1 MNLKKTV
8 GLGLAFG
15 LMAGA
20 AQAQTEIEFW
30 HAMGGQLGETVD
42 QMAANFNASQGDY
55 VITPVFKGTYEETL
69 TSAIAA
75 FRAGEQP
82 NIVQVFDAGAATVIA
97 AQGATIPVET
107 LMADNGYD
115 FDREAFISGV
125 RNFYADPEGMMI
137 GMPFNSSTPVLYYN
151 ADALAEAG
159 VEVPQTYEQFAEI
172 APALLEAGYAGLSA
186 SLLQWTMTE
195 NFFSRHNL
203 QFASND
209 NGYGGLDTEIMVN
222 NPAIVAHFNALA
234 DWTEAGY
241 YAWYGAG
248 WGDNQDPFEAGEVAM
263 WIGSSGSFGGI
274 ADRVDFEF
282 GASFL
287 PYWESVTTEPTQT
300 FIGGAALFAMSGQSD
315 EENAATAAFFDY
327 LASAENQVFWHVET
341 GYVPITTEAYELAA
355 EQGHYDAFPAAEVG
369 VQQLQ
374 LPSGE
379 WTRGYRMGFYVQIRD
394 VMIREYSR
402 VIAGDTTAEEAF
414 EIIEAEA
421 NELLARFAQ
430 TQG

>member
-1 MNLKKTV
+1 MNLKYTV
-8 GLGLAFG
+8 GASLALG

-20 AQAQTEIEFW
+20 AQAQTEIEWW
-30 HAMGGQLGETVD
+30 HAMGGQLGETVN
-42 QMAANFNASQGDY
+42 QMAENFNASQDQY

-107 LMADNGYD
+107 LMADNGFD
-115 FDREAFISGV
+115 FDREEFISGV
-125 RNFYADPEGMMI
+125 RNFYADPQGMMI

-159 VEVPQTYEQFAEI
+159 VEPPQTYEDFEAI
-172 APALLEAGYAGLSA
+172 APALLEAGYAGMSA

-203 QFASND
+203 PFATND
-209 NGYGGLDTEIMVN
+209 NGYSGTDVEMLVN
-222 NPAIVAHFNALA
+222 HPAIVDHFTALA
-234 DWTEAGY
+234 EWEEAGY
-241 YAWYGAG
+241 YNWYGAG
-248 WGDNQDPFEAGEVAM
+248 WGDNQNPFEAGEVAM

-274 ADRVDFEF
+274 ADRVDFNF
-282 GASFL
+282 GATFL
-287 PYWESVTTEPTQT
+287 PYWESVTSEPTQT
-300 FIGGAALFAMSGQSD
+300 FIGGAALFAMSGHSD

-355 EQGHYDAFPAAEVG
+355 EQGHYEEFPAAEVG
-369 VQQLQ
+369 IQQLQ

-379 WTRGYRMGFYVQIRD
+379 NTRGYRLGFYVQIRD

-402 VIAGDTTAEEAF
+402 IIAGETTAEDAF
-414 EIIEAEA
+414 ATIEEEA